1 MNQNEAGIDLRQ
13 ALEIAVRAARQGGA
27 VARRRLG
34 SPGYV
39 KWKGHRDAVSEASL
53 EVQEAINSTLL
64 AEFPRTAILAEEGP
78 DDAALPLD
86 AEHLWI
92 VDPICGSL
100 NFVQGIPYYAISIAL
115 RTAGNI
121 SVGVV
126 YDPSN
131 EEMFEATTESPA
143 TLNGNR
149 IGVQQ
154 LSEGSEA
161 WSVAMVG
168 TDWPHS
174 GPRREQARMIADLM
188 MNQIGELCV
197 MGSPALGLC
206 NIAAG
211 RYHAYWHLDLKI
223 WDIAAAGLILQRA
236 GGILTDALG
245 NTWLYSD
252 GGYIATNAVIHG
264 WALQCIRAV
273 LELPRLEAGEGK

>member
-1 MNQNEAGIDLRQ
+1 MSQNDSGIDLNKAR
-13 ALEIAVRAARQGGA
+13 EVAVRAARKGGE
-27 VARRRLG
+27 VARARLG
-34 SPGYV
+34 SPGYL
-39 KWKGHRDAVSEASL
+39 KWKGHRDVVSEATL

-64 AEFPRTAILAEEGP
+64 AGFPGAAILAEEGP

-100 NFVQGIPYYAISIAL
+100 NFAQGIPYYAISIAL

-131 EEMFEATTESPA
+131 DEMFEATSETQA
-143 TLNGNR
+143 TLNGKR
-149 IGVQQ
+149 IVVQQ

-174 GPRREQARMIADLM
+174 GERREQARTIADLM

-206 NIAAG
+206 NVAAG

-223 WDIAAAGLILQRA
+223 WDIAAASLILQRA

-252 GGYIATNAVIHG
+252 GGYISTNAVIHG

-273 LELPRLEAGEGK
+273 LEKPRFD